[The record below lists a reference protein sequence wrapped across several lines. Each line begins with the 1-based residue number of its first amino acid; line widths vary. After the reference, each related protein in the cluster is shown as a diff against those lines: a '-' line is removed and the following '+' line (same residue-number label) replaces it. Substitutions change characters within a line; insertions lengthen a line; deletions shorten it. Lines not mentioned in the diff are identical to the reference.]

1 MLFVSMKYT
10 VFVKC
15 ACVSVLMFVP
25 CFLFSQTP
33 FKYRV
38 LNHFT
43 SMWTNLPQEKVYL
56 QTDKSV
62 YSAGESV
69 WFKAYLVNATTHF
82 EDTKSRFIYVE
93 LINSFDSVITRV
105 KIKKDSLG
113 FSGHINVNAE
123 IAPGDYLLRA
133 YTYWMQNAGADFFFS
148 KLITIGNL
156 IDDRVQLDMNNITS
170 QNGTKTAVFTLLDAT
185 KKPIVDKNIQC
196 LLQGFS
202 KK

>member
-1 MLFVSMKYT
+1 MLFVSMKYS
-10 VFVKC
+10 VFVKYTC
-15 ACVSVLMFVP
+15 LSVLMFVP
-25 CFLFSQTP
+25 YVLFSQNT
-33 FKYRV
+33 FKYQT

-56 QTDKSV
+56 HTDKSV
-62 YSAGESV
+62 YSAGESI
-69 WFKAYLVNATTHF
+69 WFKAYLLNATTHL

-93 LINSFDSVITRV
+93 LINSFDSVISRV

-113 FSGHINVNAE
+113 FSGHINVNAVFP
-123 IAPGDYLLRA
+123 PGDYLLRA
-133 YTYWMQNAGADFFFS
+133 YTYWMQNAGTGFFFS
-148 KLITIGNL
+148 KLITICNL

-196 LLQGFS
+196 
-202 KK
+202 